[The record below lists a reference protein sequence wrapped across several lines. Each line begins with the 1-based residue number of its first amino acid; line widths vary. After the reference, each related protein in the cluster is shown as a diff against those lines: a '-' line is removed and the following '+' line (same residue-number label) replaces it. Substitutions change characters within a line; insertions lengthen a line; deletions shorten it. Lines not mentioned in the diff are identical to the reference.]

1 MYTQQGTTL
10 SLPSIKVDWD
20 TASHMAVH
28 DRISGIIDDGKELK
42 GIGRFRFRNLVQPCH
57 ISYL

>member
-28 DRISGIIDDGKELK
+28 DRISEIIDDGKELK
-42 GIGRFRFRNLVQPCH
+42 GRTFSF
-57 ISYL
+57 S